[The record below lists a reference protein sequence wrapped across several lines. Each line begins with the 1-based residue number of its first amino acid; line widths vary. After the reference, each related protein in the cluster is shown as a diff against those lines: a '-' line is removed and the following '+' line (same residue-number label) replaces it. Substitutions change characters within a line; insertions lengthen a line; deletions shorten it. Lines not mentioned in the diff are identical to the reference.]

1 MPIPSFQ
8 PIAIY
13 SIEEDLSV
21 QKPTGR
27 KKNEMIHHKSEV
39 RDSPCP
45 VLYAMWKKNGFA
57 RCDAVIDN
65 DVDSSISWQLRKS
78 R

>member
-1 MPIPSFQ
+1 M
-8 PIAIY
+8 
-13 SIEEDLSV
+13 SV

-57 RCDAVIDN
+57 RCDAVIDCKYQGLPGYCKPKKYFGRIQ
-65 DVDSSISWQLRKS
+65 SAFS
-78 R
+78 RHE

>member
-1 MPIPSFQ
+1 M
-8 PIAIY
+8 
-13 SIEEDLSV
+13 SV

-45 VLYAMWKKNGFA
+45 VLYAMSILRRYGIYYIDPSPNNIN
-57 RCDAVIDN
+57 CESHPLAVKTD
-65 DVDSSISWQLRKS
+65 
-78 R
+78 